1 MGVLARFF
9 ASASGIVGLLSKE
22 YALLVLPANGLA
34 WPVTLLV
41 MQRWLETFAYP
52 IDPGFFTLL
61 LAGLAALLIAG
72 LTVSYHALRTAHTN
86 PVEALRYE

>member
-1 MGVLARFF
+1 MLG

-22 YALLVLPANGLA
+22 YALLVLLANGIA
-34 WPVTLLV
+34 WPVTFLV
-41 MQRWLETFAYP
+41 MQRWLETFAYH

-72 LTVSYHALRTAHTN
+72 LTVSYHALRAAHSN
-86 PVEALRYE
+86 PVDALRYE